1 MAKLT
6 FLWHLHQPLYR
17 TADGRVHAPWV
28 LLHAAGEYLTL
39 IHALES
45 TGWAGHVLNLSP
57 VFLEQLAAYRDG
69 TARDPLL
76 DALRTPARDLE
87 PDALQTLL
95 RWSFILS
102 PRQLDRVP
110 RLRELE
116 SRARGA
122 RPTDLARLFTAQD
135 LTDVQVLLILAY
147 ALPNASRH
155 ETIRGLAGQEREFSE
170 AARAQAV
177 GWLEGCPARVL
188 DGYQRLA
195 RAPGIEVST
204 SPWAH
209 PIVPLLLGTAEHAR
223 AQGTGSWPSFR
234 ADADAAEQIRLGLE
248 VMRGLGYAPTGC
260 WPPEGAVSEA
270 AVSLYGAHGVRWLA
284 ADEGILSAS
293 LGRPLTGEWGVSREL
308 FVPWRLADV
317 GPVLYFRHRGLSDF
331 ISFQAA
337 RQLSETAAARDLAES
352 LRVLAG
358 HLDENAGILLAL
370 DGENPWTSLSDGG
383 AVFLATLA
391 HELAPATRLRPATL
405 AERSATERPERLER
419 LHAGSWINA
428 SFGTWIG
435 HPEKNRGWELLAAV
449 QARGGNRGGRSWLAA
464 EGSDWWWWLGDDN
477 PTLLAP
483 LYDWLLREH
492 LADACSLAGVA
503 PPAELGAPI
512 RSAAIPLRVPLS
524 RQWPPPRLDGLSTS
538 YFEWSIS
545 AWVDAPLPHRTI
557 ARAAL
562 RAAPGQLCLRVDP
575 PSGTAPPAPLVVT
588 LIAGER
594 RHSWRLPD
602 DLPGASAVNHVVE
615 AVLPLPE
622 GEVLLAIE
630 HEGARLPVEG
640 YWRLELWEVD
650 EP

>member
-6 FLWHLHQPLYR
+6 FLWHLHQPQYR

-45 TGWAGHVLNLSP
+45 AGWAGHVLNLTP

-69 TARDPLL
+69 TAHDPLL
-76 DALRTPARDLE
+76 AALRTPARDLDPE
-87 PDALQTLL
+87 AVRELL
-95 RWSFILS
+95 RWSFMLG

-110 RLRELE
+110 RVRELE

-122 RPTDLARLFTAQD
+122 RPAEVARLFTAQD
-135 LTDVQVLLILAY
+135 LTDLQVLLVLAY
-147 ALPNASRH
+147 ALPNARWH
-155 ETIRGLAGQEREFSE
+155 EAIRDLARQEREFSE

-188 DGYQRLA
+188 DGYGRVA
-195 RAPGIEVST
+195 REPGIET
-204 SPWAH
+204 SPWGH
-209 PIVPLLLGTAEHAR
+209 PIVPLLLGTAGYAR
-223 AQGTGSWPSFR
+223 GPAGASWPTFR
-234 ADADAAEQIRLGLE
+234 ADADATEHVRLGLE
-248 VMRGLGYAPTGC
+248 AMRAFGFAPAGC

-270 AVSLYGAHGVRWLA
+270 AAGLYGAHGVRWLA
-284 ADEGILSAS
+284 SDEGILAAS
-293 LGRPLTGEWGVSREL
+293 LGRPLTGEWGVSRDL
-308 FVPWRLADV
+308 FVPWRLDV
-317 GPVLYFRHRGLSDF
+317 DGPALFFRHRGFSDF

-337 RQLSETAAARDLAES
+337 RLRDEASAARELADG
-352 LRVLAG
+352 LGALAG
-358 HLDENAGILLAL
+358 HLDDGAGILLAL
-370 DGENPWTSLSDGG
+370 DGENPWTSLRDGG

-391 HELAPATRLRPATL
+391 HELAPARRLRPSTL
-405 AERSATERPERLER
+405 SDRVATEQPRHLER
-419 LHAGSWINA
+419 LHPGSWINA
-428 SFGTWIG
+428 SFATWIG
-435 HPEKNRGWELLAAV
+435 HPEKNRAWELLAAV
-449 QARGGNRGGRSWLAA
+449 QARGGDRGGRSWLAA
-464 EGSDWWWWLGDDN
+464 QGSDWWWWLGDDN

-483 LYDWLLREH
+483 LYDRLLREH
-492 LADACSLAGVA
+492 LGDACRLAGVD
-503 PPAELGAPI
+503 PPADLAAPI
-512 RSAAIPLRVPLS
+512 RSTAIPLRVPLS

-545 AWVDAPLPHRTI
+545 TWVDAPEPHRGI

-575 PSGTAPPAPLVVT
+575 PPGAPAPAPLVVT

-602 DLPGASAVNHVVE
+602 DLPGSSAVGHVVE

-622 GEVLLAIE
+622 GEVLLAVE
-630 HEGARLPVEG
+630 HAGDRLPTEG
-640 YWRLELWEVD
+640 YWRLALWEVD